1 MRPLIP
7 IFVLLGTSVLW
18 GASWIP
24 LKALNTKGADGL
36 ALIACAYGVLAV
48 TALPWVWRQ
57 RASTHRRLHWL
68 LAIIVFGGAANV
80 CFSYAIIYGDV
91 VRVMVLFY
99 LLPAWGV
106 LGGRF
111 ILKERTQWWRW
122 CGVAMAL
129 VGAFI
134 ILGGP
139 KILSRPINY
148 LDFIAIGAGIFFT
161 ASNLVFRGV
170 EKVSLAPKI
179 FSLFL
184 GSSLLAL
191 LLLATHQ
198 PSSSMDFPF
207 EWVAL
212 YACTWLLIANWG
224 SLWAITKMAAGRSAI
239 ILIMELITAV
249 ATQVAF
255 GQHSL
260 LAYEWMGG
268 GLILSAALIEIIA
281 AQRAV
286 PEVQMK
292 V

>member
-7 IFVLLGTSVLW
+7 IFVLLGTSILW

-24 LKALNTKGADGL
+24 LKALNAKGADGL
-36 ALIACAYGVLAV
+36 ALIACAYSVLAV
-48 TALPWVWRQ
+48 IALPWVWRQ

-68 LAIIVFGGAANV
+68 LAIVLFGGAANV

-106 LGGRF
+106 LGGHF
-111 ILKERTQWWRW
+111 ILKEPTQWWRW
-122 CGVAMAL
+122 CGVVMAL
-129 VGAFI
+129 MGAFI

-139 KILSRPINY
+139 KILAQPIHY
-148 LDFIAIGAGIFFT
+148 LDFVAIGAGIFFT

-170 EKVSLAPKI
+170 EQVSLAPKI
-179 FSLFL
+179 FALFL

-191 LLLATHQ
+191 LLLSSQ
-198 PSSSMDFPF
+198 PPTTSAEFPF
-207 EWVAL
+207 EWVVL

-255 GQHSL
+255 TETTLHN
-260 LAYEWMGG
+260 YEWVGG
-268 GLILSAALIEIIA
+268 SLILGAAVIEIIA
-281 AQRAV
+281 AQRS
-286 PEVQMK
+286 ERG
-292 V
+292 